1 MVTFDFYAFR
11 FLIGL
16 EQPIKIVDT
25 SPNTTLPLVLE
36 ELNILITMKKMKVRS
51 NLWILPEP
59 CDQCMA
65 EVDLYV
71 DVEISVVVFQT
82 IARDGTSRII
92 IWKIKEICKFWARLK
107 RIKNGKLVYGSWKW
121 CTDWSA
127 VKIWE
132 FSWW

>member
-1 MVTFDFYAFR
+1 MGTLSNRDEIQAYAVSAIFEIIVLER

-65 EVDLYV
+65 EVDLCV

-92 IWKIKEICKFWARLK
+92 I
-107 RIKNGKLVYGSWKW
+107 
-121 CTDWSA
+121 
-127 VKIWE
+127 
-132 FSWW
+132 